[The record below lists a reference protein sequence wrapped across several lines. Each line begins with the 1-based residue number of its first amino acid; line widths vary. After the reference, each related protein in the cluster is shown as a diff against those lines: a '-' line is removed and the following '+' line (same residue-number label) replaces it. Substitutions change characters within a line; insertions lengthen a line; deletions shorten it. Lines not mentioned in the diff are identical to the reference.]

1 MVMLKWVFKFMM
13 VLVVIVE
20 AMIVLMVIFL
30 FMTII
35 YWSRLVVMLKRVC

>member
-1 MVMLKWVFKFMM
+1 MVMLKWVFQFMM